1 MATKKDRRLGKHGYE
16 MDDDELEFLKA
27 VDRFRLEVRQCPT
40 VTDYL
45 QIAKSLGYRK
55 DGNEPAKPNEYA
67 TRPVKRGKSGRQHL
81 QHLQHKRLRPA
92 GVCNTE

>member
-1 MATKKDRRLGKHGYE
+1 MVTKKERRLGKHGYE
-16 MDDDELEFLKA
+16 IDDAELEFLKA

-55 DGNEPAKPNEYA
+55 DGNDNIQQPDYTTKPI
-67 TRPVKRGKSGRQHL
+67 KRGKSGRQHL
-81 QHLQHKRLRPA
+81 QPKRLRKT
-92 GVCNTE
+92 GVCNIE